1 MAKALVLTGISG
13 GRVGAAYTV
22 MGRSSIVGSGPGCD
36 VQLQDRMVL
45 PRHAELRQIL
55 ERWFVVPLDPT
66 AQVYINGQPVTGQAR
81 LTEGSTLTLGV
92 ASFRVGQTEVAEQ
105 EVGEAQPSSNGVPRL
120 GEYLIR
126 RGSVTRAQIQHAV
139 QRQGE
144 LQQQGKRIQFG
155 DVLYELGYA
164 NRSQLEQAAQEQRND
179 FYERFRD

>member
-1 MAKALVLTGISG
+1 VS
-13 GRVGAAYTV
+13 
-22 MGRSSIVGSGPGCD
+22 
-36 VQLQDRMVL
+36 
-45 PRHAELRQIL
+45 
-55 ERWFVVPLDPT
+55 
-66 AQVYINGQPVTGQAR
+66 GQAR

-92 ASFRVGQTEVAEQ
+92 ASFRMGQTEVADEQ

-126 RGSVTRAQIQHAV
+126 RGTLTRAQIQHAV

-144 LQQQGKRIQFG
+144 LQQQGRRLQLG
-155 DVLYELGYA
+155 DVLCELGYA

>member
-1 MAKALVLTGISG
+1 MAKALVLTGIGG
-13 GRVGAAYTV
+13 GRVGATYMVT
-22 MGRSSIVGSGPGCD
+22 GRSGIVGSAAGSD
-36 VQLQDRMVL
+36 VQLQERMVL
-45 PRHAELRQIL
+45 ARHAELRQIL
-55 ERWFVVPLDPT
+55 ERWFVVPLDTT
-66 AQVYINGQPVTGQAR
+66 AQVYINGQPVSGQAR
-81 LTEGSTLTLGV
+81 LTDGSTLTLGV
-92 ASFRVGQTEVAEQ
+92 ASFRIGQTEIAEQ

-126 RGSVTRAQIQHAV
+126 RNTVTRAQIQHAV

-144 LQQQGKRIQFG
+144 LQQQGRRLQFG